1 MSVENNGKYSNV
13 VTVISMLV
21 STIIFIKLI
30 LSKGIKQVHYLT
42 STLYVVPIV
51 VSIISFVVHWK
62 TKQVIK
68 SCLTRCGFLYCFL
81 FLLITS
87 IPFVP

>member
-1 MSVENNGKYSNV
+1 MNMEKKEKYSNV

-21 STIIFIKLI
+21 STIFFIKLI
-30 LSKGIKQVHYLT
+30 LSKEIEQIHYLT
-42 STLYVVPIV
+42 STLYEIAIV

-68 SCLTRCGFLYCFL
+68 RNEGHA
-81 FLLITS
+81 
-87 IPFVP
+87 